1 MTAVSEP
8 ARLNREERSTVERI
22 RHAALTSFAAHGT
35 SATTL
40 RAIAAAAGVSLGL
53 VQHHFVTKAGLIAAV
68 DEHVLSVVVT
78 AMTQPI
84 PDPPADSV
92 AEVSSRMFGLF
103 ANMFGLF
110 ANRPDVTDYVG
121 RALVDGSPLGIKI
134 FDTLLNSGLA
144 RWHQRAE
151 RGETRPDLD
160 LTWAAINSL
169 VLALGTISLRFHIDR
184 QLPEPLT
191 TPAQLQR
198 WLAAADSL
206 LREGLFRRPEGD

>member
-1 MTAVSEP
+1 MTAVSQP

-22 RHAALTSFAAHGT
+22 RHAALKSFAAHGT

-40 RAIAAAAGVSLGL
+40 RAVAAAAGVSLGL

-68 DEHVLSVVVT
+68 DEHVLAVVVT

-92 AEVSSRMFGLF
+92 AEVSSRIFGLF
-103 ANMFGLF
+103 ADQ
-110 ANRPDVTDYVG
+110 PDITDYVG

-134 FDTLLNSGLA
+134 FDTLLTSGLA

-151 RGETRPDLD
+151 RGETRPELD

-169 VLALGTISLRFHIDR
+169 VLALGTISLRMHIDR

-198 WLAAADSL
+198 WLTTADSL
-206 LREGLFRRPEGD
+206 LREGLFRRPDGD

>member
-103 ANMFGLF
+103 AN
-110 ANRPDVTDYVG
+110 RPDVTDYVG

-198 WLAAADSL
+198 WLTAADSL